1 MTLRNS
7 GCAATMNTIDEHARG
22 DDSHCGQPESS
33 ALMKRVLFGI
43 VCIVAIAWIY
53 LLSGAGMTME
63 KMDMS
68 GGKTMLMPPS
78 WSIGYAAIIFAMW
91 TIMMVAMMLPTAAP
105 AILRLASFAA
115 KHPAAMGGG
124 SAAVFFTAGYLMVWT
139 GFSALA
145 TLTQW
150 ALDSAHLLSAT
161 MAIRSEVAAGL
172 MVGAAGLYQLS
183 AVKLSCL
190 RRCCSSVTFL
200 TDEQGRSPSAIVR
213 QGMGYGISCLG
224 CCWAL
229 MCLLFVVGVMNIL
242 WIAAIALWVLAEKTL
257 PWRSHIA
264 RLAGVGLLGWGSIAL
279 VIAMY

>member
-1 MTLRNS
+1 M
-7 GCAATMNTIDEHARG
+7 MNTIDEDARG
-22 DDSHCGQPESS
+22 DGSRFARLESS

-43 VCIVAIAWIY
+43 VCIIAIAWIY

-63 KMDMS
+63 KMDMG

-78 WSIGYAAIIFAMW
+78 WTIGHTALIFAMW
-91 TIMMVAMMLPTAAP
+91 TIMMVAMMLPTTAP
-105 AILRLASFAA
+105 AILRLASFAE
-115 KHPAAMGGG
+115 KRPTAMGGV
-124 SAAVFFTAGYLMVWT
+124 STAVFFTAGYLMVWT

-150 ALDSAHLLSAT
+150 ALHSAHLLSET

-172 MVGAAGLYQLS
+172 LVGAAGLYQLS

-190 RRCCSSVTFL
+190 RRCCSSVSFL
-200 TDEQGRSPSAIVR
+200 ADDQGRSPSAIVR

-229 MCLLFVVGVMNIL
+229 MCLLFVVGVMNVL
-242 WIAAIALWVLAEKTL
+242 WIAAIAVWVLAEKTL
-257 PWRSHIA
+257 PWRLPIA
-264 RLAGVGLLGWGSIAL
+264 RIAGVGLIGWGSAVL

>member
-1 MTLRNS
+1 MS
-7 GCAATMNTIDEHARG
+7 TIGEDARG
-22 DDSHCGQPESS
+22 DGFHFGRLEFS

-63 KMDMS
+63 KMDMG
-68 GGKTMLMPPS
+68 GGKAMPMPPS
-78 WSIGYAAIIFAMW
+78 WTIGYTALIFAMW

-105 AILRLASFAA
+105 AILRLASFAERR
-115 KHPAAMGGG
+115 PAAMGGV
-124 SAAVFFTAGYLMVWT
+124 STAVFFTAGYLMVWT

-161 MAIRSEVAAGL
+161 MAIRNEVAAGL
-172 MVGAAGLYQLS
+172 LVGAAGLYQLS

-190 RRCCSSVTFL
+190 RRWCSSVSFL
-200 TDEQGRSPSAIVR
+200 ADEKGRSPSAVVR
-213 QGMGYGISCLG
+213 QGMGHGISCLG

-229 MCLLFVVGVMNIL
+229 MGLLFVVGVMNLL
-242 WIAAIALWVLAEKTL
+242 WIAAITVWVMAEKTL

-264 RLAGVGLLGWGSIAL
+264 RLAGLGLIGWGSAAL
-279 VIAMY
+279 VIAIY